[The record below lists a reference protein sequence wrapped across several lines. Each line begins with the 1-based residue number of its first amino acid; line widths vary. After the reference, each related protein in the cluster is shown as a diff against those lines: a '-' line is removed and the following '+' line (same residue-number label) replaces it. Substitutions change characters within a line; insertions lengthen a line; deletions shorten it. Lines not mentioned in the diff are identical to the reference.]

1 MTDPLAYHITW
12 TTYGTWLPGDDRG
25 WVKRG
30 AGIREPDADLELSV
44 RAGMSGEPV
53 SLTPAQREI
62 VARTIRDHCRVRSWT
77 LHALNPRTTHVH
89 VVVSAGVRPE
99 RVLDQ
104 LKAWCSRRLNEV
116 TANPPAKWWTY
127 HGSTK
132 YIWDEK
138 YLGESIDY
146 VLERQ

>member
-12 TTYGTWLPGDDRG
+12 TTYGSWLPGDARG

-30 AGIREPDADLELSV
+30 GGLREPDADLELSV
-44 RAGMSGEPV
+44 EAGMQGEPV
-53 SLTPAQREI
+53 RLDSGQREI
-62 VARTIRDHCRVRSWT
+62 VARTVREYCRIRDWV
-77 LHALNPRTTHVH
+77 LHALNPRTKHVH
-89 VVVSAGVRPE
+89 VVVSARVQPE

-104 LKAWCSRRLNEV
+104 LKAWCSRKLNEATV
-116 TANPPAKWWTY
+116 NPPTKWWTY

-138 YLGESIDY
+138 YPREAIDY